1 MEGPEYLTHIC
12 PSPYLFLRN
21 HYEVSLLPSQKRD
34 LCLGL
39 YVGNKRDFWKLCVES
54 TAIPSWMGPVS
65 SENCVLHISMV
76 CCVTPLLIMRKMWA
90 VWQDYHL
97 SVAGHRVINIWL
109 YSPHGPSRTHWGW
122 AEFRPCPEEGGATW
136 MFPSACLDV
145 GTSSPASCSLW
156 HSQPLSAIDS
166 CPGKGRAPSNKG
178 MQVSSSS
185 QLSGKMS
192 QLYHV
197 FPQAHP
203 LSH

>member
-97 SVAGHRVINIWL
+97 SVAGHRVFHKYLALLSTWTQQDTL
-109 YSPHGPSRTHWGW
+109 RVSRIQALPWGRRCHLNVPKCMPGCW
-122 AEFRPCPEEGGATW
+122 HLLPC
-136 MFPSACLDV
+136 L
-145 GTSSPASCSLW
+145 L
-156 HSQPLSAIDS
+156 
-166 CPGKGRAPSNKG
+166 
-178 MQVSSSS
+178 
-185 QLSGKMS
+185 
-192 QLYHV
+192 
-197 FPQAHP
+197 
-203 LSH
+203 